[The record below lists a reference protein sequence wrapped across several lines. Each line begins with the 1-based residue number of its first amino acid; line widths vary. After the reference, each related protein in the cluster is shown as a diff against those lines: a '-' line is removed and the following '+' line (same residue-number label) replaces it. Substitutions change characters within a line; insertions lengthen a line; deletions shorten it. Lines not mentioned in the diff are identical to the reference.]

1 MERCKKYLKIP
12 LILLVIC
19 LLLELLLFGYKAI
32 INKGFEVLHL
42 TGNTK
47 IEIPKEEIKI
57 DENIDE
63 NYNYLIVNKSF
74 NNVYNVSLKLKEKN
88 EDIYIR
94 VVGNVNQVMQK
105 SNKEQ
110 NIFKAYFGK
119 NGVNLKELQIA
130 YPKGQID
137 IENIDS
143 IVVNDNLDYVAEPS
157 FSIQEFGILFGI
169 AIAVYIFIKI
179 IQFVHSTHIKLKV
192 EYVFLIIAL
201 LFGSIL
207 TFVSAPLA
215 KYDEHA
221 HFWRTYEI
229 ASGYIISNM
238 SNELPKSV
246 ARMIIDDNGQF
257 HISDINYKST
267 QEKLEMDLNPEDKA
281 PLAVGA
287 TASNSP
293 LSYIPQLVGTIIGKV
308 LNLNPVIIVY
318 LGRLTNLIAFTAL
331 IYFSIKLMPK
341 KKWKQIIAIIG
352 MFPMTLN
359 IAASYSPDAT
369 IIAVAIFMLSYV
381 LHIKYER
388 EKVGIK
394 EGIVLGITSMILAIC
409 KIVYFPMLLL
419 FLLIPKEKFATKKAR
434 ILSFVVM
441 LIILIGGNLLWKL
454 LPQNPGEIALRT
466 SGTEQLYY
474 AMSNPMR
481 DLGILSNTLIELTP
495 QYLVEMVGGWNTPNI
510 ISVIFLI
517 MLIVVM
523 LNKDEDKKKIEKRD
537 KIILGIICL
546 SELFLIFVGFYVTW
560 TRAHWD
566 LIEGIQGRYLLP
578 ILPLIAV
585 LASTSKIEFKIKNV
599 EWKELLTII
608 ILYVPVIVTT
618 IQAFM

>member
-1 MERCKKYLKIP
+1 MEKCKKYLKIP
-12 LILLVIC
+12 LILLGVC
-19 LLLELLLFGYKAI
+19 LLLELLLFGYKVV
-32 INKGFEVLHL
+32 INKGFDALHL

-47 IEIPKEEIKI
+47 IEISKEEIKI
-57 DENIDE
+57 DENSDK
-63 NYNYLIVNKSF
+63 NYNYLIVNKNFDS
-74 NNVYNVSLKLKEKN
+74 VYNVSLKLKKEN
-88 EDIYIR
+88 EDMYIR
-94 VVGNVNQVMQK
+94 VVGNVDQVMQK

-110 NIFKAYFGK
+110 DTFKAYFGK
-119 NGVNLKELQIA
+119 NGVTLKEIQIA

-143 IVVNDNLDYVAEPS
+143 IVINDNLDYVAEPS
-157 FSIQEFGILFGI
+157 FSIKEFGILFGI
-169 AIAVYIFIKI
+169 AIAIYIFIKI
-179 IQFVHSTHIKLKV
+179 IQYIHNTNIKLKV

-229 ASGYIISNM
+229 ASGHIISNM
-238 SNELPKSV
+238 SNELPTSV
-246 ARMIIDDNGQF
+246 SRMIIDENGQF
-257 HISDINYKST
+257 HINDIDYKST
-267 QEKLEMDLNPEDKA
+267 QEKLEMDLNPEDTT

-293 LSYIPQLVGTIIGKV
+293 LSYIPQLIGTIIGKM

-318 LGRLTNLIAFTAL
+318 LGRLANLIAFTAL
-331 IYFSIKLMPK
+331 IYISIKLMPK
-341 KKWKQIIAIIG
+341 KKWKQLIAIIG
-352 MFPMTLN
+352 IFPMTLN

-419 FLLIPKEKFATKKAR
+419 FFLIPKEKFANKKAR
-434 ILSFVVM
+434 ILSFTVM
-441 LIILIGGNLLWKL
+441 LIILIGGNLLWKS
-454 LPQNPGEIALRT
+454 LPQNPGEIAIRT

-481 DLGILSNTLIELTP
+481 DLGILSKTLIELTP
-495 QYLVEMVGGWNTPNI
+495 QYLVEMTGGWNTPNI
-510 ISVIFLI
+510 ISIIFLI
-517 MLIVVM
+517 MFIVMMLI
-523 LNKDEDKKKIEKRD
+523 KDEDEKKLEKND
-537 KIILGIICL
+537 KIILGLICL
-546 SELFLIFVGFYVTW
+546 LELFLIFVGFYVTW
-560 TRAHWD
+560 TRAHWEI
-566 LIEGIQGRYLLP
+566 IEGIQGRYLLP

-585 LASTSKIEFKIKNV
+585 LGSVRKIDIKIKNI

-618 IQAFM
+618 IQTFM